1 MTDTAAA
8 APVRPGYRYYVLAVL
23 ILVYM
28 LNFLDRQI
36 IGILGP
42 RLIEEFG
49 LTDGEF
55 GLLGGIAFAS
65 VYSTLALPLAWL
77 ADRYSRVWIMTGALT
92 VWSGFTALCGVAGSY
107 GQLFLFRMGVG
118 VFPDRRLFPAQPEGP
133 RPGRL
138 RLRYSAGHGGRH
150 PGRRPSGG
158 AVRLAHGLYRRR
170 PGRPAAGP
178 APAHDRARSRARRH

>member
-65 VYSTLALPLAWL
+65 VYSTLAFSAW
-77 ADRYSRVWIMTGALT
+77 ASA
-92 VWSGFTALCGVAGSY
+92 SAKPVAW
-107 GQLFLFRMGVG
+107 
-118 VFPDRRLFPAQPEGP
+118 P
-133 RPGRL
+133 RPI
-138 RLRYSAGHGGRH
+138 
-150 PGRRPSGG
+150 P
-158 AVRLAHGLYRRR
+158 
-170 PGRPAAGP
+170 
-178 APAHDRARSRARRH
+178 